1 MRTIR
6 RQLTWK
12 LLLAFA
18 LPLVFGGIA
27 VFLSTRAALLEQF
40 DTTLRTKALAIV
52 AVTRQK
58 GERVNVEVTDSLM
71 RESDEEDAPGFFQM
85 WRADGTT
92 LKRSASAPPSGLPS
106 VFGTPDRPKFWNL
119 TLPSGSAGRA
129 IGFKFAP
136 RMFREEYSSS
146 APGEIILVVA
156 SDRNELNETLTAL
169 AFALLGCGVGLLAL
183 TVFVVPR
190 LLRRE
195 LAPLDALAEQ
205 ASHIN
210 AESLATRFPITSL
223 PGELMPIS
231 SRLNDLLA
239 RLEQSFERERRFS
252 ADLAHE
258 LRTPIAE
265 LRTLAEVALKWPE
278 AREPTTDRETLAIA
292 VQMQGVVTR
301 LLALL
306 RSEHEQLPIVTK
318 PVHLAPLLES
328 VWRPFADRSAGKQ
341 LKITRSVTD
350 EAVIET
356 DPVLFRS
363 ILTNL
368 MDNAVDYTPSGG
380 TVRVEIEIGTTQ
392 FTLRVTNTCSDLT
405 PQDVSHFSERFW
417 RKDGARSAPDHSGL
431 GLSLVK
437 AFGERLGF
445 QLEARLVD
453 SVTVSVVVTGPIS
466 CRVREATETSLPGAE
481 DRVDSPSFS

>member
-18 LPLVFGGIA
+18 LPLVLGGIA
-27 VFLSTRAALLEQF
+27 VFLSTRAALIEEF
-40 DTTLRTKALAIV
+40 DTALHTRALAIV
-52 AVTRQK
+52 TVTTQK
-58 GERVNVEVTDSLM
+58 GGRVDVDVTDSFM

-85 WRADGTT
+85 WRTDGTT
-92 LKRSASAPPSGLPS
+92 LKSSALAPASVLPS
-106 VFGTPDRPKFWNL
+106 RFGTLDRPKFWNL
-119 TLPSGSAGRA
+119 TLPSGAAGRA
-129 IGFKFAP
+129 IGFKFTP
-136 RMFREEYSSS
+136 KISRKEPPSS

-156 SDRNELNETLTAL
+156 SDRRELNETLATL
-169 AFALLGCGVGLLAL
+169 AFALLGCGAGLLAL
-183 TVFVVPR
+183 IVAVVPR

-210 AESLATRFPITSL
+210 ADSLAMRFPTRSL

-231 SRLNDLLA
+231 TRLNDLLA

-265 LRTLAEVALKWPE
+265 LRALAEVALKWPE
-278 AREPTTDRETLAIA
+278 GREATTDRETLAIA

-306 RSEHEQLPIVTK
+306 RSEHEQLPVVTE
-318 PVHLAPLLES
+318 PVRLAPLIES
-328 VWRPFADRSAGKQ
+328 VWRPFAERAAGKQ
-341 LKITRSVTD
+341 LKVTRAVPD
-350 EAVIET
+350 EAEVET

-368 MDNAVDYTPSGG
+368 VDNAVEYTPSGG
-380 TVRVEIEIGTTQ
+380 TVRIETAVGTTQ
-392 FTLRVTNTCSDLT
+392 FTLRVTNTCGDLT

-417 RKDGARSAPDHSGL
+417 RKDGARSDPEHSGL

-437 AFGERLGF
+437 AFSERLGL

-453 SVTVSVVVTGPIS
+453 SSTVSITVTGPTLN
-466 CRVREATETSLPGAE
+466 RVRGA
-481 DRVDSPSFS
+481 S

>member
-27 VFLSTRAALLEQF
+27 VFLSTRAALLEEF
-40 DTTLRTKALAIV
+40 DTALRTKALAIMT
-52 AVTRQK
+52 VTRQI
-58 GERVNVEVTDSLM
+58 GERVDVNVTDSFM

-85 WRADGTT
+85 WRTDGTT
-92 LKRSASAPPSGLPS
+92 LKRSVSAPASGLPS
-106 VFGTPDRPKFWNL
+106 RFGTLDRPRFWNL

-129 IGFKFAP
+129 IGFNFAP
-136 RMFREEYSSS
+136 QMSKEEHPSS

-156 SDRNELNETLTAL
+156 SDRHELDETLAAL
-169 AFALLGCGVGLLAL
+169 AFALLGCGAGLLAV
-183 TVFVVPR
+183 TVVVVPR

-195 LAPLDALAEQ
+195 LAPLDALAER
-205 ASHIN
+205 ATHIH
-210 AESLATRFPITSL
+210 AGSLATRFPTSSL

-258 LRTPIAE
+258 LCTPIAE
-265 LRTLAEVALKWPE
+265 LRALAEVALKWPE
-278 AREPTTDRETLAIA
+278 AREATTDREALAIA

-306 RSEHEQLPIVTK
+306 RSEHEQLPVVTEH
-318 PVHLAPLLES
+318 VRLAPLIES
-328 VWRPFADRSAGKQ
+328 VWRPFAERAAGKQ
-341 LKITRSVTD
+341 LKVTRAVPN
-350 EAVIET
+350 EAEVET

-368 MDNAVDYTPSGG
+368 VDNAVEYTPSGG
-380 TVRVEIEIGTTQ
+380 TVRVETEVGTIQ
-392 FTLRVTNTCSDLT
+392 FTLQVTNTCGDLT

-417 RKDGARSAPDHSGL
+417 RKDGARSDPEHSGL

-437 AFGERLGF
+437 AFSERLGL
-445 QLEARLVD
+445 QLEAGLVD
-453 SVTVSVVVTGPIS
+453 SSTVSITVTGPILN
-466 CRVREATETSLPGAE
+466 RVREAN
-481 DRVDSPSFS
+481 

>member
-12 LLLAFA
+12 LLLAFG

-27 VFLSTRAALLEQF
+27 VFLSTRAALLEEF
-40 DTTLRTKALAIV
+40 DTALRTRAVAIA

-58 GERVNVEVTDSLM
+58 GERVDVEVTDSFM

-85 WRADGTT
+85 WRTDGTA
-92 LKRSASAPPSGLPS
+92 LKRSALAPASGLPS
-106 VFGTPDRPKFWNL
+106 RFGTLDRPKFWNV
-119 TLPSGSAGRA
+119 TLPTGSAGRA
-129 IGFKFAP
+129 IGFKFTP
-136 RMFREEYSSS
+136 QTSKEEQLLSG
-146 APGEIILVVA
+146 PNEIILVVA
-156 SDRNELNETLTAL
+156 SDRHELDETLTAL
-169 AFALLGCGVGLLAL
+169 AFALLGCGAGLL
-183 TVFVVPR
+183 TITFVVVPR

-210 AESLATRFPITSL
+210 ADSLALRFPTNSL

-231 SRLNDLLA
+231 RRLNDLLA
-239 RLEQSFERERRFS
+239 RLELSFERERRFS

-265 LRTLAEVALKWPE
+265 LRALAEVALKWPE
-278 AREPTTDRETLAIA
+278 AREATTDRETLAIA

-306 RSEHEQLPIVTK
+306 RSEHEQLLVVTEQ
-318 PVHLAPLLES
+318 VRLAPLVES
-328 VWRPFADRSAGKQ
+328 VWRPFAERAAGRQ
-341 LKITRSVTD
+341 LKVTR
-350 EAVIET
+350 AVPDKAVVET

-368 MDNAVDYTPSGG
+368 VDNAVEYTPSGG
-380 TVRVEIEIGTTQ
+380 TVRIETDVGASQ
-392 FTLRVTNTCSDLT
+392 FTLRVTNTCGVLT

-417 RKDGARSAPDHSGL
+417 RKDGARSDPEHSGL

-437 AFGERLGF
+437 AFSERLGL

-453 SVTVSVVVTGPIS
+453 PSTLSITMRGPILNG
-466 CRVREATETSLPGAE
+466 VPKTN
-481 DRVDSPSFS
+481 

>member
-18 LPLVFGGIA
+18 LPFVVGGIA
-27 VFLSTRAALLEQF
+27 VFLSTRAALLEEF
-40 DTTLRTKALAIV
+40 DDTLQTRALAITTF
-52 AVTRQK
+52 TRQI
-58 GERVNVEVTDSLM
+58 GERIDVDVTDSLL
-71 RESDEEDAPGFFQM
+71 RESDEEDTPSFFQM
-85 WRADGTT
+85 WRTDGTI
-92 LKRSASAPPSGLPS
+92 LKRSASAPVSGMPSR
-106 VFGTPDRPKFWNL
+106 FGTPAKPRFWNL
-119 TLPSGSAGRA
+119 ILPSGAAGRA
-129 IGFKFAP
+129 IGLKFIP
-136 RMFREEYSSS
+136 QMSMEEHPAS

-156 SDRNELNETLTAL
+156 SDRQELDKTLVAL
-169 AFALLGCGVGLLAL
+169 AFALLGCGAGLLVV
-183 TVFVVPR
+183 TVVVVPR

-195 LAPLDALAEQ
+195 LAPLDALADQ

-210 AESLATRFPITSL
+210 ADLLAMRFPTSSL
-223 PGELMPIS
+223 PDELAPIT

-265 LRTLAEVALKWPE
+265 LRALAEVALKWPE

-306 RSEHEQLPIVTK
+306 RSEHEQLPIETE
-318 PVHLAPLLES
+318 PVRLAPLIES
-328 VWRPFADRSAGKQ
+328 VCRPFAERAAGKQ
-341 LKITRSVTD
+341 LKVTQNVPD
-350 EAVIET
+350 EADVET

-368 MDNAVDYTPSGG
+368 VDNAVEYTPQGG
-380 TVRVEIEIGTTQ
+380 TVRVEIELGTTQ
-392 FTLRVTNTCSDLT
+392 FALQVTNTCGDLT
-405 PQDVSHFSERFW
+405 SQDVSHFSERFW
-417 RKDGARSAPDHSGL
+417 RKDGARSDPEHSGL

-437 AFGERLGF
+437 AFSERLGL

-453 SVTVSVVVTGPIS
+453 SSMVNITVTGPIS
-466 CRVREATETSLPGAE
+466 NRVREPTGTKKTSW
-481 DRVDSPSFS
+481 PSAQD

>member
-18 LPLVFGGIA
+18 LPLVLGGIA
-27 VFLSTRAALLEQF
+27 VFLSTRAALLEEF
-40 DTTLRTKALAIV
+40 DTALHTRALAIV
-52 AVTRQK
+52 TVTTQK
-58 GERVNVEVTDSLM
+58 GERIDVDVTDSFM

-85 WRADGTT
+85 WYTDGTT
-92 LKRSASAPPSGLPS
+92 LKRSASAPASGLPAR
-106 VFGTPDRPKFWNL
+106 FGTLDRPKFWNV

-129 IGFKFAP
+129 MGFKFTP
-136 RMFREEYSSS
+136 KISKKEPPSS

-156 SDRNELNETLTAL
+156 SDRHELNETLATL
-169 AFALLGCGVGLLAL
+169 AVALLGCGAGLLAL
-183 TVFVVPR
+183 TVVVVPR

-205 ASHIN
+205 ATHIN
-210 AESLATRFPITSL
+210 ADSLATRFPTNSL
-223 PGELMPIS
+223 PGELTPIS

-278 AREPTTDRETLAIA
+278 TREAATDREALAIA
-292 VQMQGVVTR
+292 MQMEGVVTR
-301 LLALL
+301 LLAVL
-306 RSEHEQLPIVTK
+306 RNEHAQLPLLTER
-318 PVHLAPLLES
+318 VHLAPLLES
-328 VWRPFADRSAGKQ
+328 VWRPFAERATNKQ
-341 LKITRSVTD
+341 LKVTR
-350 EAVIET
+350 AVPDGAEVET
-356 DPVLFRS
+356 DPVLLRS

-368 MDNAVDYTPSGG
+368 VDNAMEYTPRGG
-380 TVRVEIEIGTTQ
+380 AVRIEAEAETTQ
-392 FTLRVTNTCSDLT
+392 FTLQVTNTCDDLT
-405 PQDVSHFSERFW
+405 AQDVSHFSERFW
-417 RKDGARSAPDHSGL
+417 RKDSARSDRHHSGL

-437 AFGERLGF
+437 AFSGRLGLR
-445 QLEARLVD
+445 LEARLVD
-453 SVTVSVVVTGPIS
+453 PSTLSITVTGPKS
-466 CRVREATETSLPGAE
+466 KRVTETN
-481 DRVDSPSFS
+481 

>member
-12 LLLAFA
+12 LLLAFS
-18 LPLVFGGIA
+18 LPLVLGGIA
-27 VFLSTRAALLEQF
+27 VFLSTRAALLEEF
-40 DTTLRTKALAIV
+40 DATLRTRALAI
-52 AVTRQK
+52 ATATTQK
-58 GERVNVEVTDSLM
+58 GERIDVDITDSFM

-85 WRADGTT
+85 WHTDGTT
-92 LKRSASAPPSGLPS
+92 LKRSALAPDSGLPS
-106 VFGTPDRPKFWNL
+106 RLGTLDRPKFWNL
-119 TLPSGSAGRA
+119 TLPSGAAGRA
-129 IGFKFAP
+129 AGLKFTP
-136 RMFREEYSSS
+136 QVSKKEPPSSV
-146 APGEIILVVA
+146 PGEIILIVA
-156 SDRNELNETLTAL
+156 SDRHELNETLITLAL
-169 AFALLGCGVGLLAL
+169 ALFVFGTGLLVL
-183 TVFVVPR
+183 TVLLVPR

-210 AESLATRFPITSL
+210 ANSLAVRFPTSSL
-223 PGELMPIS
+223 PGELTPIS

-278 AREPTTDRETLAIA
+278 TREANTDRETLAIA

-306 RSEHEQLPIVTK
+306 RSEHEQLPIVME
-318 PVHLAPLLES
+318 PLRLAPLLES
-328 VWRPFADRSAGKQ
+328 VWRPFADKAANKQ
-341 LKITRSVTD
+341 LKIERIVAD
-350 EAVIET
+350 EAEIES

-368 MDNAVDYTPSGG
+368 VDNAVEYTPNGG
-380 TVRVEIEIGTTQ
+380 TVHITGEIGTTQ
-392 FTLRVTNTCSDLT
+392 FTLRVNNTCGDLT
-405 PQDVSHFSERFW
+405 AEDVSHFSERFW
-417 RKDGARSAPDHSGL
+417 RKDGARSDPEHSGL

-437 AFGERLGF
+437 AFSERLGL
-445 QLEARLVD
+445 QLGARLVD
-453 SVTVSVVVTGPIS
+453 SSTVSITVTGLMVS
-466 CRVREATETSLPGAE
+466 RVREAN
-481 DRVDSPSFS
+481 

>member
-40 DTTLRTKALAIV
+40 DNALLARALAIV
-52 AVTRQK
+52 TVTTQK
-58 GERVNVEVTDSLM
+58 GERVDVDVTDSFM
-71 RESDEEDAPGFFQM
+71 RESDEEDTPGFFQM
-85 WRADGTT
+85 WHTDGTI
-92 LKRSASAPPSGLPS
+92 LKSSAQAPSSVLPS
-106 VFGTPDRPKFWNL
+106 RFGTLDKPKFWNL
-119 TLPSGSAGRA
+119 TLSSRSAGRA
-129 IGFKFAP
+129 IGFKFTP
-136 RMFREEYSSS
+136 KISKKELSLS

-156 SDRNELNETLTAL
+156 SNREELNETLTTL
-169 AFALLGCGVGLLAL
+169 AFALLGCDAALLAL
-183 TVFVVPR
+183 IVMVVPR

-210 AESLATRFPITSL
+210 ADSLAMRFPTASM
-223 PGELMPIS
+223 PGELTPIS

-239 RLEQSFERERRFS
+239 RLEQSFVRERRFS

-278 AREPTTDRETLAIA
+278 TREPATDRETLAIA

-306 RSEHEQLPIVTK
+306 RSEHEQLPVVTEQ
-318 PVHLAPLLES
+318 VRLVPLIES
-328 VWRPFADRSAGKQ
+328 VWRPFAERAAAKQ
-341 LKITRSVTD
+341 
-350 EAVIET
+350 
-356 DPVLFRS
+356 
-363 ILTNL
+363 
-368 MDNAVDYTPSGG
+368 
-380 TVRVEIEIGTTQ
+380 
-392 FTLRVTNTCSDLT
+392 
-405 PQDVSHFSERFW
+405 
-417 RKDGARSAPDHSGL
+417 
-431 GLSLVK
+431 
-437 AFGERLGF
+437 
-445 QLEARLVD
+445 
-453 SVTVSVVVTGPIS
+453 
-466 CRVREATETSLPGAE
+466 
-481 DRVDSPSFS
+481 